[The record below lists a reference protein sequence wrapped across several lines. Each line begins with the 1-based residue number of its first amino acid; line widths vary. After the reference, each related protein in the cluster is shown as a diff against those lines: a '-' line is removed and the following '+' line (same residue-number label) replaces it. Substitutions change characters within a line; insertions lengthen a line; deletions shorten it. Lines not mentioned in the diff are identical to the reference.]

1 MIPDPAGSIPNLK
14 KRGPM
19 FYIIVGGALVLV
31 VVAVVIAVTTLRA
44 PADPSACA
52 HVEQQAEMGPE
63 PWDAFVE
70 LLAKV
75 VEERVTTEA
84 GEVVRI
90 HSQRRDDKCAE
101 AMRKIE
107 KNVKPEVYQA
117 VASCV
122 AEATNAKQAARCL
135 GAIK

>member
-1 MIPDPAGSIPNLK
+1 MTSAGSSIPNLK

-19 FYIIVGGALVLV
+19 FYIILAAALALV
-31 VVAVVIAVTTLRA
+31 VVVIVIVVTTLRA
-44 PADPSACA
+44 PKDPSPCA

-63 PWDAFVE
+63 PWDSFVE
-70 LLAKV
+70 LMAKV
-75 VEERVTTEA
+75 VEERVKTPG

-90 HSQRRDDKCAE
+90 HSQRRDDKCSE

-107 KNVKPEVYQA
+107 VNVAPEVYRA

-122 AEATNAKQAARCL
+122 ADATTAKQAARCL